1 METLPVIPSE
11 ESMQALV
18 GYRFPGGSYRIE
30 HWENFLFS
38 DATGVGQ
45 PPDGLAHPAHLFHVA
60 INGVGTSITELFRLA
75 GCGPGPPLTSIAY
88 YDWQIRKPLREDEP
102 YSLTGGITAF
112 TRSDKEGSPT
122 RDTFTY
128 EIDLDDSTG
137 DRVAEVGFCWHFW
150 RVATDGETE

>member
-1 METLPVIPSE
+1 MIPSE
-11 ESMQALV
+11 ESMQSRV
-18 GYRFPGGSYRIE
+18 GHRFPGGTYRIE

-38 DATGVGQ
+38 DATGVA
-45 PPDGLAHPAHLFHVA
+45 PLPDGLAHPAHLFHVA

-88 YDWQIRKPLREDEP
+88 YDWRIRKPLREDEL
-102 YSLTGGITAF
+102 YTLTGGITEF
-112 TRSDKEGSPT
+112 TRSNKEGSPT

-128 EIDLDDSTG
+128 EIDLDDSAG

-150 RVATDGETE
+150 RVATEGETE